1 MKNAEH
7 PIRSIEDIVKT
18 SYQVGVRASS
28 STAHTMKYSKYETH
42 QKIWQRI
49 ERDGTQAESLD
60 QGVQWVREK
69 DKFVYMTDG
78 PLLQHVANQ
87 PPCDVKVGKYH
98 RKNLKKQRENGSAQY
113 RQPCFERHSHDLI
126 KRERP
131 CFIVEQAWRSGDSA
145 HLPIGL
151 SFLVLYPRCSD
162 LPLSP
167 KTNIWFSVT
176 KLCL

>member
-167 KTNIWFSVT
+167 KTNI
-176 KLCL
+176 